1 MVCSNLHEH
10 GSPVRQIGVK
20 PCTRMEDRPLAC
32 PAVIR
37 LRCVQFVQCV
47 RLQKTGT
54 RPATFG
60 LRRREDFEQANAHAW
75 LNG

>member
-1 MVCSNLHEH
+1 
-10 GSPVRQIGVK
+10 
-20 PCTRMEDRPLAC
+20 MEDRPLAC

-75 LNG
+75 L